1 MAHSVCRSGDA
12 GGLSEKMSRGA
23 SLCNRDGACESEDR
37 RVWASIDDLHFQE
50 GHSMRFSMR
59 LMRLALACVT
69 AALGLPAVA
78 NRAAAQT
85 VRVGIVNSST
95 DVPFFIADA
104 KGYFRE
110 EGLSVELLPFD
121 AGAKMI
127 AFLGTGDLD
136 VGGGAPS
143 VALYNA
149 AAQGVEIRIVADKA
163 HHAAGL
169 GHAALMVRK
178 DLIERRTFKDF
189 KDLKGLKVAVVGVGS
204 GDESVLNEALK
215 RGGLKWGDANVVPLG
230 FPQHPAAFQNGAI
243 DASLTSEPFFT
254 VIKKA
259 GTAVAFAR
267 NGQIYPD
274 QQSTVL
280 MYGVGFTNNK
290 PDLARKFIRAYIRAA
305 RFYTDA
311 IADGTMS
318 GANAS
323 EVVSI
328 LVKYSVTKDPE
339 IHKAVIPPV
348 IDPDGKLNVESL
360 RKDWQFFK
368 DTGQIDGKVTVDGL
382 VDTSFAEAAV
392 ASLGPYTPAAK

>member
-1 MAHSVCRSGDA
+1 MFIERLHPQ
-12 GGLSEKMSRGA
+12 E
-23 SLCNRDGACESEDR
+23 R
-37 RVWASIDDLHFQE
+37 RP
-50 GHSMRFSMR
+50 MRFSMS
-59 LMRLALACVT
+59 LVPWALACLT
-69 AALGLPAVA
+69 ATIGISAGSSHAD
-78 NRAAAQT
+78 AQT

-104 KGYFRE
+104 KGYFKE

-149 AAQGVEIRIVADKA
+149 AAQGLQIKIVADKA

-178 DLIERRTFKDF
+178 DLIDSRKFTDF
-189 KDLKGLKVAVVGVGS
+189 KDLKGLRVAVVGVGS

-215 RGGLKWGDANVVPLG
+215 RGGLKWRDANVLSLA

-274 QQSTVL
+274 QQSTAL
-280 MYGVGFTNNK
+280 MYGVGFTRNK

-305 RFYTDA
+305 RFYT
-311 IADGTMS
+311 
-318 GANAS
+318 
-323 EVVSI
+323 V
-328 LVKYSVTKDPE
+328 E
-339 IHKAVIPPV
+339 IRQRT
-348 IDPDGKLNVESL
+348 N
-360 RKDWQFFK
+360 
-368 DTGQIDGKVTVDGL
+368 
-382 VDTSFAEAAV
+382 
-392 ASLGPYTPAAK
+392 